1 MNRTWSSRHRL
12 ALAWGL
18 AGVALAA
25 LLVSLL
31 ELDRA
36 LLGPLSWLWLVILA
50 VAVGW
55 FYLVTEPRGDG

>member
-1 MNRTWSSRHRL
+1 MTGTPSSSYRV

-18 AGVALAA
+18 AGVAL
-25 LLVSLL
+25 LSLVVSLL
-31 ELDRA
+31 ELDSA
-36 LLGPLSWLWLVILA
+36 LVGGISWLWLVVLA